1 MLGTRLS
8 DHQFLRYDLLVD
20 PRVATDVLEQQL
32 ARLNTHII
40 RLILDDR
47 QFGRYVFRV
56 NIIGK
61 TYQRHVFFCLM
72 AVKAANVMM
81 SLKARMASGRFSISS
96 SFVVASRA
104 HS

>member
-20 PRVATDVLEQQL
+20 LRVATDVLEQQL
-32 ARLNTHII
+32 TRLNTHII

-56 NIIGK
+56 NIVSK
-61 TYQRHVFFCLM
+61 TYQRHVFWNLQP
-72 AVKAANVMM
+72 
-81 SLKARMASGRFSISS
+81 LLL
-96 SFVVASRA
+96 FVVASRA